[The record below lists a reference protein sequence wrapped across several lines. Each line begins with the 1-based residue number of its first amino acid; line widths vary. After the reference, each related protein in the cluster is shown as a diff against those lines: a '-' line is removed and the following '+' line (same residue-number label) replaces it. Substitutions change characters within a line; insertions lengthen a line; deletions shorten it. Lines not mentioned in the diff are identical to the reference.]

1 MILFAT
7 NTNMQTVLV
16 LSTAFFGFIIVD
28 IRMRTARQ
36 FYTCSVSHQNV
47 IACDAVRAAAFM
59 IGHVSHAALAAS

>member
-47 IACDAVRAAAFM
+47 MPVTR
-59 IGHVSHAALAAS
+59 SALPPS